1 MKKLTLAGALI
12 LAGVSGSAFAEGTS
26 PWLPIPG
33 QLAVSF
39 GFSDQSG
46 DSAYIG
52 TDELDIDQITG
63 GGADEF
69 ERQTST
75 VSFSYGI
82 TDSLAFDAVLAYAEV
97 DSGRADSDK
106 GLGDSLLGLSWR
118 ITDEYVQTDLPTITL
133 RVGVIVNGDYDGARL
148 ASIGKDANAVE
159 FAAIVGKSITP
170 WLSLSAQAGVQ
181 DYDDDVP
188 TYYFYELGAHFT
200 PAPGWSIG
208 LGYAEKEGDTD
219 LDIGEPGFSPARFQE
234 VAEER
239 SMVKASVGYGF
250 GNQGI
255 ALLYNQVVDG
265 RNTVEDDS
273 IGLSY
278 TYAF

>member
-1 MKKLTLAGALI
+1 MKKLSLVGAMVLAGLSNATL
-12 LAGVSGSAFAEGTS
+12 AEGTS

-33 QLAVSF
+33 QLSVSL
-39 GFSDQSG
+39 GFADQSG

-52 TDELDIDQITG
+52 TQELDIDQITA

-69 ERQTST
+69 ERETST
-75 VSFSYGI
+75 VAFNYGI
-82 TDSLAFDAVLAYAEV
+82 SDSLAFDAVLSYAEV
-97 DSGRADSDK
+97 DSGRADSDR

-118 ITDEYVQTDLPTITL
+118 VVDEYVQTELPTVTL
-133 RVGVIVNGDYDGARL
+133 RLGAIIKGDYDGARL

-159 FAAIVGKSITP
+159 LAAIVGKSITP
-170 WLSLSAQAGVQ
+170 WLSLSAQVGVQ

-188 TYYFYELGAHFT
+188 TNYFYEVGAYFT
-200 PAPGWSIG
+200 PAPGWSIS
-208 LGYAEKEGDTD
+208 LGYAEKEADTD
-219 LDIGEPGFSPARFQE
+219 LDIGDPGFTPARFQE

-239 SMVKASVGYGF
+239 SLVKASVGYGF

-273 IGLSY
+273 IGISY

>member
-1 MKKLTLAGALI
+1 MHKLSAFWAVALI
-12 LAGVSGSAFAEGTS
+12 GLSSTTVAEGTS

-33 QLAVSF
+33 QLSVSI
-39 GFSDQSG
+39 GFADQSG

-52 TDELDIDQITG
+52 TNELDIDQITG
-63 GGADEF
+63 GAADEF
-69 ERQTST
+69 ERETT
-75 VSFSYGI
+75 TAAISYGI
-82 TDSLAFDAVLAYAEV
+82 SDNLAFDAIIAYSEV
-97 DSGRADSDK
+97 DSGRADSDR
-106 GLGDSLLGLSWR
+106 GIGDTQLGLSWR
-118 ITDEYVQTDLPTITL
+118 VADEYIQTHLPTITL
-133 RVGVIVNGDYDGARL
+133 RAGAIIKGSYDGARL
-148 ASIGKDANAVE
+148 ASIGKDANAAELAV
-159 FAAIVGKSITP
+159 ILGKTVTP

-181 DYDDDVP
+181 DYQDDVP

-200 PAPGWSIG
+200 PAPGWSLG
-208 LGYAEKEGDTD
+208 LGYAEKEGDTN
-219 LDIGEPGFSPARFQE
+219 LDIGGPGFTPARFQE

-239 SMVKASVGYGF
+239 SIVKASVGYGF

-273 IGLSY
+273 IGFSY

>member
-1 MKKLTLAGALI
+1 MKRITRISALL
-12 LAGVSGSAFAEGTS
+12 LAGVSANVLAEGTS

-33 QLAVSF
+33 QLSVSV
-39 GFSDQSG
+39 GYADQSG

-52 TDELDIDQITG
+52 TQELDIDQITG

-69 ERQTST
+69 ERETST
-75 VSFSYGI
+75 IALSYGLS
-82 TDSLAFDAVLAYAEV
+82 DSLALDAVVSYAEV
-97 DSGRADSDK
+97 DSGRADSDR

-118 ITDEYVQTDLPTITL
+118 VSDEYVQTQLPTITL
-133 RVGVIVNGDYDGARL
+133 RVGAILKGAYNGARL
-148 ASIGKDANAVE
+148 ASIGKDANALE
-159 FAAIVGKSITP
+159 FAAIIGKSFTP

-255 ALLYNQVVDG
+255 ALLFSQVVDG

-273 IGLSY
+273 LGFSY